1 MEVKVTEVRLDHMKT
16 RRQYPI
22 FLAMDEE
29 ETNDFS
35 TEKNT
40 TDLVAE
46 NIEDKVARIKVI
58 GIGQGG
64 CNAINSMIKRGLNCV
79 EFIAINTD
87 AKALQ
92 TSLANVKIQIG
103 KSITKGL
110 GSGGNVSVGRK
121 AMEMDSD
128 ELEKHLEDV
137 DLVFIAAGMGGG
149 TGTGGAPI
157 AAAIAKRKGALVVSV
172 VTKPFYWE
180 GSVRRQNAEKGIAEL
195 KEHSDTLIAIE
206 NDKLLNIYDNDFNF
220 IDLFDQPNQVL
231 FDGVKSITDL
241 ILHKGIINID
251 LADVRSALG
260 NGGNSLMGIG
270 RSSGPN
276 KAIEAAQKALSS
288 PLLEGLDIRGAQHV
302 LVNMVFPTNYK
313 KEEFQEAM
321 NVIINA
327 VGDLYYL
334 KTGLVV
340 DDKLQDE
347 VIITIIAT
355 GFRKNSHL
363 ASSAENLDSSLD
375 EANHLALNP
384 FDLIDSL
391 PKLQNNI
398 ITTEVYNPQKQ
409 EELDKPIHE
418 ILNSSGSS
426 KNFKLKG
433 KENVDEK
440 EQVES
445 MFSEVQ
451 KKRTFNESE
460 SSKLIRSLMD

>member
-1 MEVKVTEVRLDHMKT
+1 MTEVRLDHIKT

-29 ETNDFS
+29 QTNNFS
-35 TEKNT
+35 TESNT
-40 TDLVAE
+40 TDFVSE
-46 NIEDKVARIKVI
+46 NLEDKVARIKVI
-58 GIGQGG
+58 GIGGGG
-64 CNAINSMIKRGLNCV
+64 CNAINSMINRGLNGV

-92 TSLANVKIQIG
+92 TSLAKVKIQIG

-110 GSGGNVSVGRK
+110 GSGGNVNVGRR
-121 AMEMDSD
+121 AMEMDSE

-137 DLVFIAAGMGGG
+137 DLVFLATGMGGG

-172 VTKPFYWE
+172 VTKPFSWE

-206 NDKLLNIYDNDFNF
+206 NDKLLSIYEDDYNF
-220 IDLFDQPNQVL
+220 TELFDQPNQVL
-231 FDGVKSITDL
+231 FDGIKSITDL
-241 ILHKGIINID
+241 ILYNGIINID

-260 NGGNSLMGIG
+260 HGGNSLMGIG
-270 RSSGPN
+270 RGKGPN

-288 PLLEGLDIRGAQHV
+288 PLLDGLDIRGAQHV

-313 KEEFQEAM
+313 NKEFQDAM
-321 NVIINA
+321 NVIKNA

-334 KTGLVV
+334 KTGLVT

-355 GFRKNSHL
+355 GFSKTTHL
-363 ASSAENLDSSLD
+363 VSSTENLDSSLD
-375 EANHLALNP
+375 EATRSVLNP

-391 PKLQNNI
+391 PKLQSNV
-398 ITTEVYNPQKQ
+398 ITTEVYDPQKQ

-418 ILNSSGSS
+418 ILKSSGSS

-433 KENVDEK
+433 NENVDEK

-445 MFSEVQ
+445 MFAEIQ
-451 KKRTFNESE
+451 KKKHFNESE